1 MEYRYMLNRIRQ
13 FPGRYSV
20 DVARVWESKG
30 TEINPVV
37 HDGDY
42 LFIPQYLDMVE
53 VSGQVVNPGLIP
65 WVEGKNYEY
74 YIALAGGYTNN
85 KRWNGTRIISAASGN
100 WVKPSKKLTL
110 DPGDTIYVSEQDTYN
125 TWNRFKDIM
134 LIATQVITIF
144 LGVRTLTH

>member
-1 MEYRYMLNRIRQ
+1 
-13 FPGRYSV
+13 
-20 DVARVWESKG
+20 
-30 TEINPVV
+30 
-37 HDGDY
+37 
-42 LFIPQYLDMVE
+42 MVE